1 MKQTLDAAVE
11 SFPLRKNQ
19 TIEGNRR
26 LAREKVFQILCAYDI
41 AQVHRQLHFEHI
53 FSRVFADEHTDEPVQ
68 RPSRLLRPEEI
79 AELESD
85 IPIRWR
91 QNDVTY
97 AYRLF
102 EEVLNHRLQCD
113 EHIERHALN
122 WEFER
127 IAHLDRQIMRIAIT
141 EMLCFADIPIKVS
154 INEALELAKRYSTEK
169 SHAFIN
175 GILDATA
182 HDLSTSGAI
191 AKPLDHL
198 SPSA

>member
-26 LAREKVFQILCAYDI
+26 LAREKVFQILCAYDV
-41 AQVHRQLHFEHI
+41 ADVHRQLHFDHI
-53 FSRVFADEHTDEPVQ
+53 FYRIFAEEHTDEPAL
-68 RPSRLLRPEEI
+68 PHSRLLRPDEI
-79 AELESD
+79 SELESD

-91 QNDVTY
+91 QNDINY
-97 AYRLF
+97 SHRLF
-102 EEVLNHRLQCD
+102 EAVLAHRQQCD
-113 EHIERHALN
+113 AHIERHALN

-141 EMLCFADIPIKVS
+141 EMLFVGDIPIKVS
-154 INEALELAKRYSTEK
+154 INEALELAKRYSTER

-191 AKPLDHL
+191 DKPLDL
-198 SPSA
+198 GPPSS